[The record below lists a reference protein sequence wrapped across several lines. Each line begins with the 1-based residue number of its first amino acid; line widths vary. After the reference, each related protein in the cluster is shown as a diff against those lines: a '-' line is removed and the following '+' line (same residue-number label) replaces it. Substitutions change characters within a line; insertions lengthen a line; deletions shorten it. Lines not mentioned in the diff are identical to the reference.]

1 MPGIVVRRKHGP
13 RSHEV
18 AEAVTGGQLIEGRA
32 ASKVGVAGAGSKRV
46 LGVAIGD
53 AVPASSFNPA
63 PVNGVL
69 NAAPLPNRVALASRG
84 DEVPVK
90 YAAAAAFGQKLK
102 AAAAGTVTPV
112 VDGDDAQLIVG
123 KCIEPAG
130 VTVANAIG
138 FMEVL

>member
-18 AEAVTGGQLIEGRA
+18 VENILGGQLVEGRA
-32 ASKVGVAGAGSKRV
+32 ASKVGVAAAASKRV

-53 AVPASSFNPA
+53 AVPASSFNAA

-69 NAAPLPNRVALASRG
+69 NAMPLPNRVGLASRG

-90 YAAAAAFGQKLK
+90 YAAVATFGQKLK
-102 AAAAGTVTPV
+102 AASAGRVTPF
-112 VDGDDAQLIVG
+112 VDGDDAQLLVG

-130 VTVANAIG
+130 VTVVDAIG

>member
-1 MPGIVVRRKHGP
+1 MSGIAVRRKHGP

-18 AEAVTGGQLIEGRA
+18 AEAIVGGQLVEGRA
-32 ASKVGVAGAGSKRV
+32 SSKVGVAGAGSKKV
-46 LGVAIGD
+46 LGVAIAD
-53 AVPASSFNPA
+53 AVPASAFNPA

-69 NAAPLPNRVALASRG
+69 NAAPLPNRVGLASRG

-90 YAAAAAFGQKLK
+90 YAATATFGQKLK
-102 AAAAGTVTPV
+102 AAAAGTVTPF
-112 VDGDDAQLIVG
+112 VDGDDAQLLVG

-130 VTVANAIG
+130 VTTANTIG